1 MKDSIVNKKSYL
13 FSIRI
18 VKLYRFLI
26 ENKKEFVLSKQA
38 LRSGTSVGAI
48 IREAEQAESTA
59 DFIHKLSIS
68 LKEAKET
75 EYWLSILKD
84 TDYIDKPMFDSITK
98 DCDEVISLL
107 TRIIKKTKANQKKSV
122 KYQ

>member
-1 MKDSIVNKKSYL
+1 MKDSVVNNKSYL

-18 VKLYRFLI
+18 VRLYKFLV
-26 ENKKEFVLSKQA
+26 ESKKEYVLSKQT

-48 IREAEQAESTA
+48 IREAEQAESTP
-59 DFIHKLSIS
+59 DFIHKLSMA

-84 TDYIDKPMFDSITK
+84 TDYIDISMYISINS
-98 DCDEVISLL
+98 DCDEIISLL
-107 TRIIKKTKANQKKSV
+107 TRIIKTTKTNQKKNKS
-122 KYQ
+122 

>member
-1 MKDSIVNKKSYL
+1 MKDSVVNNKSYL

-18 VKLYRFLI
+18 VRLYKFLV
-26 ENKKEFVLSKQA
+26 ESKKEYVLSNQT

-48 IREAEQAESTA
+48 IREAEQAESTP
-59 DFIHKLSIS
+59 DFIHKLSMA

-84 TDYIDKPMFDSITK
+84 TDYIDISMYISINS
-98 DCDEVISLL
+98 DCDEIISLL
-107 TRIIKKTKANQKKSV
+107 TRIIKTTKTNQKKNKS
-122 KYQ
+122 

>member
-107 TRIIKKTKANQKKSV
+107 TRIIKTTKANQKKSV

>member
-98 DCDEVISLL
+98 DCDEVIFLL
-107 TRIIKKTKANQKKSV
+107 TRIIKTTKANQKKSV